1 MITAYSDG
9 VYKMLAID
17 PGGHKCGVSLFTF
30 SLKEKNILSI
40 ESFTINVEKLKN
52 DTGFPEELLRNKFL
66 AYYKLRNEILRL
78 LLSFKPDIIGYEAPF
93 MNSKQPSAYGP
104 LVSMMTLIYDAV
116 ITYNLG
122 SEFYTIQ
129 PQQTKKAVGVAGK
142 KTKVV
147 VVEAVKKVPE
157 LMGALSIDIDT
168 LDDNAVDSIA
178 VGWYVLKHYLYKNV

>member
-1 MITAYSDG
+1 MITAYQDG
-9 VYKMLAID
+9 VYKLLAID
-17 PGGHKCGVSLFTF
+17 PGGHKCGISLFTF
-30 SLKEKNILSI
+30 NLKEKKILSI
-40 ESFTINVEKLKN
+40 DSFTINVEKLKN

-78 LLSFKPDIIGYEAPF
+78 LQRFKPDIVGYEAPF

-116 ITYNLG
+116 VTYNLG

-142 KTKVV
+142 KSKEVV
-147 VVEAVKKVPE
+147 TEAVMKIPE
-157 LMGALSIDIDT
+157 LMEALTVDIKT
-168 LDDNAVDSIA
+168 LDDNAIDSIA
-178 VGWYVLKHYLYKNV
+178 VGWYVLKYYLYKNT